1 MIGKLREARTQARDD
16 AQTITEQ
23 LKALETSKRAAL
35 QNEKLAAIGRLSA
48 GIAHEVR
55 NPLGVI
61 RASASISGFTSSGCL
76 FVL

>member
-1 MIGKLREARTQARDD
+1 MIGKLREARAQARDD
-16 AQTITEQ
+16 AQTIVEQ

-61 RASASISGFTSSGCL
+61 RASASMVQYL
-76 FVL
+76 